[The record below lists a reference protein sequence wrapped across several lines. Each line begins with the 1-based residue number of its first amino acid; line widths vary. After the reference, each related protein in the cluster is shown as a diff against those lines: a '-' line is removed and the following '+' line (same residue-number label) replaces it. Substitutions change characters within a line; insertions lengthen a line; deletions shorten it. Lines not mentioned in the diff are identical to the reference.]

1 MTKSKFKL
9 YICIILVIFFSIS
22 GVSKMF
28 ENDTYFAI
36 AVGNKILDEG
46 FLTDSTG
53 DQIRFDKTLI
63 FMTSN
68 LEIKNKV
75 GFVSSENGNLEE
87 ILSKELI
94 GRFDAIVPYEK
105 ITENMVKDYI
115 EKCSNLKNYNLE
127 KILEESEYEKYGL
140 RNISHIVKR
149 MEEEYQTN

>member
-1 MTKSKFKL
+1 MDVF
-9 YICIILVIFFSIS
+9 C
-22 GVSKMF
+22 
-28 ENDTYFAI
+28 
-36 AVGNKILDEG
+36 
-46 FLTDSTG
+46 
-53 DQIRFDKTLI
+53 
-63 FMTSN
+63 N